1 MDIKLVNRSVV
12 QSSRMNKSKYQ
23 NMKSYLDKLE
33 PEGRAIEVKFEDRK
47 ELISYR
53 NILYSYNRNT
63 GKKVKSSVDSSNN
76 TLFLYLD

>member
-33 PEGRAIEVKFEDRK
+33 PGGEAIQVKFKDRK
-47 ELISYR
+47 ELISFR

-63 GKKVKSSVDSSNN
+63 GKKVKSNVDSTNN
-76 TLFLYLD
+76 ILFLFLD